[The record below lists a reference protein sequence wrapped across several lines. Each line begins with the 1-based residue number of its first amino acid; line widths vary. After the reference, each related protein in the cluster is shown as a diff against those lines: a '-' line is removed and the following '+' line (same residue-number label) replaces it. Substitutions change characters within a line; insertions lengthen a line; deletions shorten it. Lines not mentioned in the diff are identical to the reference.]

1 MRIIAGTRTISLSE
15 SKFKGM
21 EYGKAKDL
29 VSQITG
35 ITNEEHL
42 DDILK
47 DLGTL
52 KTESVDL
59 SKRKTTKPK
68 RAKK

>member
-29 VSQITG
+29 ISQITG
-35 ITNEEHL
+35 ITNEAHL

-52 KTESVDL
+52 KTEAVDL
-59 SKRKTTKPK
+59 PKQETTKPM

>member
-29 VSQITG
+29 ISQITG
-35 ITNEEHL
+35 ITNEE
-42 DDILK
+42 
-47 DLGTL
+47 
-52 KTESVDL
+52 TEAVDL
-59 SKRKTTKPK
+59 PKQKTTKPK
-68 RAKK
+68 RAK